1 MANHKS
7 ALKRI
12 RQSNARRLHNKY
24 YAKTARNA
32 VKLLRATKEKS
43 EAEALL
49 PKVSSMLDK
58 LAKKNVIHKNKASN
72 LKSKLAKHL
81 NSLNSAE

>member
-7 ALKRI
+7 AIKRI
-12 RQSNARRLHNKY
+12 RQAEKRKLHNRY

-32 VKLLRATKEKS
+32 VRKLRALKEKTAA
-43 EAEALL
+43 AELL

-58 LAKKNVIHKNKASN
+58 LAKKNIIHKNKAGN
-72 LKSKLAKHL
+72 LKSKLTLHVNRL
-81 NSLNSAE
+81 